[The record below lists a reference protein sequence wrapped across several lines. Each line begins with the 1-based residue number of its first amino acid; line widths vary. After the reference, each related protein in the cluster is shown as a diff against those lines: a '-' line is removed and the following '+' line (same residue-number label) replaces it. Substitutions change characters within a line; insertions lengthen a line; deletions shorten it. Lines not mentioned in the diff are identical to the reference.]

1 MASTRVRL
9 QCTDALGA
17 TQLLDISAGG
27 IAGRD
32 PASADIVLDHP
43 TVSRKHVRFSVIGDE
58 VDVLD
63 LGSANGTFV
72 NSRPLDQ
79 RPYRLADGDQLRLG
93 HLQLRV
99 FISPL
104 GETLTPMAPRDI
116 PTAAASSDPNATTQH
131 GGAGGARLEPQLLL
145 ARIAQHRMLSDPPPN
160 IDGYEIGQVIVPAL
174 GVGGDFIHWAIAH
187 DGRQAVVLGDVCGKG
202 VAAAMTMAFVSGL
215 LFEVVPACGSAESV
229 LRRLNRSLHKVVEPG
244 LFVTAMAVM
253 LDPTSH
259 VIEIACA
266 GHPAGLLKLA
276 GGEVIELG
284 IEPGMALGPEKEADI
299 GVLRRAMAAGEIL
312 MVTTDGVEEAQD
324 PRGEE
329 LGRARVLEVLH
340 GSSGAADAA
349 RRLKATITAH
359 ASSARQ
365 HDDLTVITLERRA

>member
-1 MASTRVRL
+1 MPTTRVRL

-27 IAGRD
+27 VAGRD

-43 TVSRKHVRFSVIGDE
+43 TVSRKHVRFSVADDE

-72 NSRPLDQ
+72 NGRPLDA

-99 FISPL
+99 FISPV
-104 GETLTPMAPRDI
+104 GETLSPSTLPGDQ
-116 PTAAASSDPNATTQH
+116 PTADANALATTH
-131 GGAGGARLEPQLLL
+131 HGAGPGRLEPQLLL
-145 ARIAQHRMLSDPPPN
+145 ARIAQRRMLVDPAPAIP
-160 IDGYEIGQVIVPAL
+160 GYEIGQVIVPAL
-174 GVGGDFIHWAIAH
+174 GVGGDFIHWAVAN
-187 DGRQAVVLGDVCGKG
+187 DGRQAVVFGDVCGKG
-202 VAAAMTMAFVSGL
+202 VAAAMYMAFVSGL
-215 LFEVVPACGSAESV
+215 LFEVVPACGSPESI
-229 LRRLNRSLHKVVEPG
+229 LRRLNRSLHRVLEPG

-253 LDPTSH
+253 LDPRQH
-259 VIEIACA
+259 AIEIACA
-266 GHPAGLLKLA
+266 GHPPGLLKLA

-284 IEPGMALGPEKEADI
+284 LDAGLALGPEQDPDI
-299 GVLRRAMAAGEIL
+299 GVMKRSMATGEVL
-312 MVTTDGVEEAQD
+312 MVTTDGVEEAQN

-329 LGRARVLEVLH
+329 LGRERVLAVLR
-340 GSSGAADAA
+340 SASGAADAA
-349 RRLKATITAH
+349 RRLHTTITAH

-365 HDDLTVITLERRA
+365 HDDLTVITLERCA

>member
-1 MASTRVRL
+1 MTTTRVRL

-27 IAGRD
+27 VAGRD

-43 TVSRKHVRFSVIGDE
+43 TVSRKHVRFSIVEDE

-72 NSRPLDQ
+72 NGRPLDQ

-104 GETLTPMAPRDI
+104 GETLTPMAPRDT
-116 PTAAASSDPNATTQH
+116 PTADASSTANATTQH
-131 GGAGGARLEPQLLL
+131 GGGARLEPQLLL
-145 ARIAQHRMLSDPPPN
+145 ARIAQHRMLSDPPPA
-160 IDGYEIGQVIVPAL
+160 IAGYEIGQIIVPAL
-174 GVGGDFIHWAIAH
+174 GVGGDFIHWAVAN
-187 DGRQAVVLGDVCGKG
+187 DGRQAVVMGDVCGKG

-215 LFEVVPACGSAESV
+215 LFEIVPACGSPESI

-253 LDPTSH
+253 LDPRSH

-276 GGEVIELG
+276 GGEVIDLG
-284 IEPGMALGPEKEADI
+284 SDAGMALGPEQDADI
-299 GVLRRAMAAGEIL
+299 GVMKRSMAAGEIL
-312 MVTTDGVEEAQD
+312 MVTTDGVEEAQN

-329 LGRARVLEVLH
+329 LGRERVLEVLRDA
-340 GSSGAADAA
+340 SGAADAA

-365 HDDLTVITLERRA
+365 HDDLTVVTLERCE